1 MRQLSCSAALSFVC
15 FWLLSER
22 VAAQPEHPR
31 IPSVAEA
38 MQRFVDEGKI
48 AGGVALV
55 ARDGRIVHL
64 GAVGWA
70 DLESKRPMRTDAVFA
85 IMSMTKPIAAA
96 AALKLCEE
104 GKLSL
109 DEPVARRLPEFAE
122 GARGRITL
130 RQLLSHTSGL
140 GGNQQNVGTLAET
153 AAEVAKRPL
162 SFEPGSKW
170 GYSPGLSVA
179 GRLVEIAAGEPFDS
193 YVTKAILAPLGMTDT
208 TFFPTSEQLARAA
221 TIYKRT
227 KDGDGLEPAE
237 NWFLGP
243 LESRTPNPSGGLYS
257 TAADLLRF
265 WQMILNGG
273 ELDGVRILSAQTVR
287 EMTTPQTG
295 DLPAGFV
302 PGSQWGLGVGI
313 VREPQ
318 GVTAMLSPGT
328 FGHGGAYGTQVW
340 VDPKRR
346 AVFLLLI
353 QRIGIVNSDASEFRE
368 RFQAA
373 AAAAL
378 DGM

>member
-1 MRQLSCSAALSFVC
+1 
-15 FWLLSER
+15 
-22 VAAQPEHPR
+22 
-31 IPSVAEA
+31 
-38 MQRFVDEGKI
+38 MQQFVDEGKI

-64 GAVGWA
+64 GAAGWA
-70 DLESKRPMRTDAVFA
+70 DVESRRPMRTDSVFA

-104 GKLSL
+104 GRLSL

-122 GARGRITL
+122 GPRARITL

-140 GGNQQNVGTLAET
+140 GGNQQNVGDLAQT
-153 AAEVAKRPL
+153 AAEVARRPL
-162 SFEPGSKW
+162 SFEPGAKW

-179 GRLVEIAAGEPFDS
+179 GRLVEIASGESFDA
-193 YVTKAILAPLGMTDT
+193 YVAKTILAPLGMTDT
-208 TFFPTSEQLARAA
+208 TFFPTPEQLARAA
-221 TIYKRT
+221 TIYKRA
-227 KDGDGLEPAE
+227 KDGGGLEPAE

-257 TAADLLRF
+257 TAEDLLRF
-265 WQMILNGG
+265 WQMLLNGG
-273 ELDGVRILSAQTVR
+273 ELDGVRILSEATVK

-313 VREPQ
+313 VRDPQ

-328 FGHGGAYGTQVW
+328 FGHGGAFGTQVW
-340 VDPKRR
+340 ADPKRK

-368 RFQAA
+368 GFQEA